1 MLVIDFCRLGVYE
14 LVQILYDVVYIG
26 HSSFV
31 VECAISMLFVVFV
44 LLSSQT
50 CGLNLCGDFSHFS
63 VILEMNSTTQH
74 RKCTQ
79 VPG

>member
-1 MLVIDFCRLGVYE
+1 MLVNDFCRLGVYE

-31 VECAISMLFVVFV
+31 VESATSMLFVISV

-50 CGLNLCGDFSHFS
+50 CGLNLCGDFSYFI
-63 VILEMNSTTQH
+63 VILGINSTTQH
-74 RKCTQ
+74 
-79 VPG
+79 